1 MNTGDIIAIGACTLS
16 LIVAI
21 VASAIWVC
29 NKLEK
34 LAVAVAG
41 TVTHEQCSLKRDTC
55 PCIKD
60 IQEINELIEKKHPR
74 M

>member
-1 MNTGDIIAIGACTLS
+1 MSVGDIISLGVCTLS
-16 LIVAI
+16 LITAI
-21 VASAIWVC
+21 VASAIWLC

-41 TVTHEQCSLKRDTC
+41 TVTHEQCSLKRDSC
-55 PCIKD
+55 PCIRE

-74 M
+74 I

>member
-16 LIVAI
+16 LIIAI

-34 LAVAVAG
+34 LAVAIAG
-41 TVTHEQCSLKRDTC
+41 TVTHEQCSVKRDNC
-55 PCIKD
+55 PCLT
-60 IQEINELIEKKHPR
+60 EIGKINKLIEEKHPR

>member
-1 MNTGDIIAIGACTLS
+1 MSVADVIALGVCTLS
-16 LIVAI
+16 LITAI

-29 NKLEK
+29 SKLEK

-41 TVTHEQCSLKRDTC
+41 TVTHEQCSLKRDSC
-55 PCIKD
+55 PCIRE

-74 M
+74 I

>member
-1 MNTGDIIAIGACTLS
+1 MSIGDIIAIGTCTLS

-41 TVTHEQCSLKRDTC
+41 TVTHEQCSIKRDTC

>member
-1 MNTGDIIAIGACTLS
+1 MSIGDIIAIGTCTLS

-41 TVTHEQCSLKRDTC
+41 TVTHEQCSIKRDTC

-60 IQEINELIEKKHPR
+60 IKEINELIEKKHPR